1 MEPAFKTPESL
12 RSRGRGRAYRCEQTG
27 QVMDGMSKKSDKSQ
41 LNSKDATAARER
53 QRLIGR
59 RLQTYFDDTIQ
70 EGVPDEFARLL
81 DQLDEAEKRET
92 APSGGESD
100 ANSGKPGGA
109 R

>member
-1 MEPAFKTPESL
+1 
-12 RSRGRGRAYRCEQTG
+12 
-27 QVMDGMSKKSDKSQ
+27 MSKKSDKSQ
-41 LNSKDATAARER
+41 LNSKDAAAARER

-81 DQLDEAEKRET
+81 DQLDEAEKRG
-92 APSGGESD
+92 AAKPGGESD
-100 ANSGKPGGA
+100 ANSGTSGGS